1 MSEENVDAPTAEEAE
16 EVAETQEDTPKDA
29 DGDEVEK
36 DLEKLS
42 VEEEE
47 TKKDGDGEEEEIG
60 EKLSSS

>member
-16 EVAETQEDTPKDA
+16 EVAETQEDSPKDA

-42 VEEEE
+42 VEEAE

-60 EKLSSS
+60 KKLASS